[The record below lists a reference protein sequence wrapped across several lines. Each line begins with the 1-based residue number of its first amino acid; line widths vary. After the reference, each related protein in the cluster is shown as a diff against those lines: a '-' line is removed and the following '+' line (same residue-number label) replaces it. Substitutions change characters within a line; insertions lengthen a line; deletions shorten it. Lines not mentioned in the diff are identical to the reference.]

1 MKNIIKRFSLF
12 LLCAICVTAFACCFL
27 DGLASDSS
35 QNSSVE
41 INSEVSDS
49 SKIEDS
55 SNVQQESDSMVSSE
69 DSSEAET
76 PDSSVSS
83 SAEEEDENELPRV
96 PYKG

>member
-12 LLCAICVTAFACCFL
+12 LLCAICVTAFTCCFL
-27 DGLASDSS
+27 DGSSSDSS

-49 SKIEDS
+49 SDA
-55 SNVQQESDSMVSSE
+55 QQESDGIVSSE
-69 DSSEAET
+69 SSSETET

-83 SAEEEDENELPRV
+83 NTEEEDENELPRV